1 MGNYLRMALILIS
14 TVLTILI
21 MLQAKGGGVN
31 AMMGGEGGIYRTRR
45 GLERSLFNFTIILSG
60 LYLFISFLTVIIR

>member
-1 MGNYLRMALILIS
+1 MGTYLRYALIVIS
-14 TVLTILI
+14 TLLTILV

-60 LYLFISFLTVIIR
+60 LYLLISFVTVLVR

>member
-1 MGNYLRMALILIS
+1 MGTYLRIALIFIS
-14 TVLTILI
+14 LVLTALV

-45 GLERSLFNFTIILSG
+45 GLERSLYNFTIILAG
-60 LYLFISFLTVIIR
+60 LYLFVSFLTVLVK

>member
-1 MGNYLRMALILIS
+1 LRFALIIIS

-45 GLERSLFNFTIILSG
+45 GLERSLFNFTIVLAG
-60 LYLFISFLTVIIR
+60 LYLLISFLTVIIR

>member
-1 MGNYLRMALILIS
+1 MGTYLRWALIFIS

-31 AMMGGEGGIYRTRR
+31 AMMGGEGGVYRTRR
-45 GLERSLFNFTIILSG
+45 GLERSLFNFTVILAG
-60 LYLFISFLTVIIR
+60 LYLLISFLTILVD